1 MSNTK
6 WNESIGAAIESAS
19 RDLPAGYVIRLMIEK
34 DGYSVRLVLPDGT
47 VADIDGES
55 TIDEIK
61 TLTDMALSHSQ
72 QPKPLTPEQLYF
84 QRWAD

>member
-1 MSNTK
+1 MNNE
-6 WNESIGAAIESAS
+6 WNESLGAAIELAA

-34 DGYSVRLVLPDGT
+34 DGYSVRLVLPDGM

-55 TIDEIK
+55 MIDEIK
-61 TLTDMALSHSQ
+61 ALTDMALSHSQ
-72 QPKPLTPEQLYF
+72 QPKPLTKEQIYF